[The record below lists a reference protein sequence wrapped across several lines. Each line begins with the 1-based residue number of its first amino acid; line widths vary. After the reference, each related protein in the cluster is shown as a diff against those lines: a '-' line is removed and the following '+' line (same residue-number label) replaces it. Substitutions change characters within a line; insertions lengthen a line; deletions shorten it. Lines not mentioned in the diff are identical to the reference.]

1 MTDTLEYCSRRYSF
15 FQKMAPAFLAS
26 FSTIDYDDDLEW
38 PSPHCKIFTVV
49 QLHFQIMHQPPVAI
63 KGFLLQSPESLNI
76 DKVFCHFIPK

>member
-49 QLHFQIMHQPPVAI
+49 KMSQNLIKHTSTNFLNFGVKSHQSCYL
-63 KGFLLQSPESLNI
+63 F
-76 DKVFCHFIPK
+76 